1 MRWRFAVGLT
11 LCLAPLAV
19 QGADEPQDDETII
32 DDGRGERVVIPDVT
46 PPKPRDFVDT
56 TDKKGNTVARPVGE
70 IERPNK
76 PDKVIE
82 PEPTVQQP
90 QPQPKPSPQP
100 QEKPQPKPQ
109 TIPQPQ
115 PAPQVQPKP
124 LPEPPPDTDD
134 AHDSEIPPWV
144 QEGEDMERQ
153 QDLERLNATAEE
165 RRRARESAPTR
176 VEKDQH
182 VVSQSRLFSV
192 SGGDSLRMGAIATHA
207 DGVYSRLC
215 SLLELPRD
223 WKNAISIRLVGQ
235 PTDQPVRNPIR
246 MRVTIIGGAPNFQIR
261 IFPGGGIDLERLNDA
276 IVTMVLYERALR
288 DLSADAFPDEVS
300 LPQWLVSGIQQAM
313 LWRAGK
319 ADKKL
324 YRNLYD
330 RAEMIPPEEIIG
342 IEHPERLDAASRQ
355 VYDISCG
362 VLVMSLLDSPN
373 GLDQFKSLLSEAA
386 VTDLPAKDFIAAHFT
401 ELASNKDMLDKW
413 WALELAAL
421 SLPKASD
428 AMSPLESEKQLAE
441 ALTVVYFDSET
452 ESARTVSIDNAY
464 DLMEVPDWENLLRPN
479 IERLVSLS
487 ATAFPAYRQI
497 VIEYCR
503 VLSSLIND
511 KDPDAAQNT
520 LGPLKEL
527 RAAYTAA
534 ATRGRDYL
542 DWYEITHLGHTD
554 TRSFDTYLEA
564 MHAMRMET
572 EGAETPISRYL
583 RDIETLQHLKA
594 DDPLPENIREL
605 IGTDPQQNDNA
616 HE

>member
-19 QGADEPQDDETII
+19 QAEDAPQDDETII

-46 PPKPRDFVDT
+46 PPKPRDFVDA
-56 TDKKGNTVARPVGE
+56 TDEKGNTVARPVGE
-70 IERPNK
+70 IQKNNK

-82 PEPTVQQP
+82 PEPVAPVP
-90 QPQPKPSPQP
+90 QPAPQP
-100 QEKPQPKPQ
+100 V
-109 TIPQPQ
+109 Q

-124 LPEPPPDTDD
+124 LPTPPPDTDD
-134 AHDSEIPPWV
+134 AHDGEVPPWV
-144 QEGEDMERQ
+144 QEGEELERQ
-153 QDLERLNATAEE
+153 QELERLNATAEE
-165 RRRARESAPTR
+165 RRRARESTPPR

-261 IFPGGGIDLERLNDA
+261 IYPGGGIDMERLDDA

-288 DLSADAFPDEVS
+288 DLSADAYPDEVS

-342 IEHPERLDAASRQ
+342 IENPGRLDAASRQ
-355 VYDISCG
+355 IYDVSCG

-386 VTDLPAKDFIAAHFT
+386 VTDLPAKDFIAAHFS
-401 ELASNKDMLDKW
+401 ELATNKDMLDKW

-441 ALTVVYFDSET
+441 ALTVVYFDPET

-464 DLMEVPDWENLLRPN
+464 ELMEVPEWESLLRPN

-554 TRSFDTYLEA
+554 TRSFDAYLEA
-564 MHAMRMET
+564 MHALRMET
-572 EGAETPISRYL
+572 EGAETPLSRYL
-583 RDIETLQHLKA
+583 RDIEALQRLKA
-594 DDPLPENIREL
+594 DDPLPEDILEL
-605 IGTDPQQNDNA
+605 IGNDPQQNDNA